1 MISGTASIL
10 LLLGSLFML
19 IGAIGIYRFPD
30 FYTRMHA
37 ATKATSLG
45 MGFLLAGAAVHFDY
59 WEVLVKA
66 VLVMI
71 FIFLTTPVA
80 AHTISQAAYR
90 MGVEKWPGT
99 KIDEMKRSPSATGEN
114 TGREHPPTPSP

>member
-1 MISGTASIL
+1 MISGAATIL

-45 MGFLLAGAAVHFDY
+45 MGLLLAGAAVHFGN
-59 WEVLVKA
+59 WIVLVKA
-66 VLVMI
+66 FLVMA

-80 AHTISQAAYR
+80 AHAISQAAYR
-90 MGVEKWPGT
+90 MGVDKWPGT
-99 KIDEMKRSPSATGEN
+99 KIDEMDNPASAAGEN
-114 TGREHPPTPSP
+114 TDGEHSPTPSA